1 MGLLLTTIAAASV
14 WIVLVAL
21 GRKPFDA
28 LLVAILM
35 ILIAGTAR
43 VIAPFRPAPQEGGPG
58 ERLHPSLTRR

>member
-1 MGLLLTTIAAASV
+1 MGLILTTIAAASV

-35 ILIAGTAR
+35 ILIAGTAH
-43 VIAPFRPAPQEGGPG
+43 VITKYLPQRKKGHEDSGYIP
-58 ERLHPSLTRR
+58 R